1 MGTRTTP
8 LQAFALGV
16 ELELL
21 TCSSKGCG
29 ISFALP
35 AHFADSRRADHAS
48 WYCPNGHSQWFP
60 SKTKEE
66 QLREELAATKKT
78 VDYFR
83 QRGNR
88 LEDDKAKLRRQH
100 AAQKGVATRLRNK
113 AIAGECA
120 FCHERFA
127 NVADH
132 VQAEHPGE
140 AAEQEVESDV

>member
-1 MGTRTTP
+1 MGTRTTT
-8 LQAFALGV
+8 LQTLALGV

-21 TCSSKGCG
+21 TCAQKGCG

-35 AHFADSRRADHAS
+35 SHYVDSRRADHAS

-60 SKTKEE
+60 GKSKEE
-66 QLREELAATKKT
+66 QLKEELERVKKT

-83 QRGNR
+83 GRTDR
-88 LEDDKAKLRRQH
+88 LEDDKAHLKRQH
-100 AAQKGVATRLRNK
+100 AAQKGVATRLRKK

-132 VQAEHPGE
+132 VQAEHPTE
-140 AAEQEVESDV
+140 AAEQEVESDG